1 MEVRTVEILR
11 DGFQAPYKN
20 VKWFK
25 SSYFGKQYINLRRDC
40 FVFFED
46 ILNLILFVI
55 SDNLWGEF
63 QSVVADSARVVNV
76 GVVNRS

>member
-1 MEVRTVEILR
+1 MVYVFI
-11 DGFQAPYKN
+11 FWKAIHQ
-20 VKWFK
+20 FK
-25 SSYFGKQYINLRRDC
+25 ARLFFC
-40 FVFFED
+40 FFED

-63 QSVVADSARVVNV
+63 QSVVADPARVVNV

>member
-11 DGFQAPYKN
+11 DGFQAPYKKCSTDY
-20 VKWFK
+20 VFTFWKAIHQIKARF
-25 SSYFGKQYINLRRDC
+25 F
-40 FVFFED
+40 FFED

-63 QSVVADSARVVNV
+63 QSVVADSARGVNV